1 LATPLTAVLSAA
13 ASLGVTAPS
22 AIASTIAEAAATRS
36 DAATIIIAN
45 KQIAAAREE
54 TKKVIAATRAQTEA
68 TFKQTEATIRLEE
81 LRKTRRP
88 SHFAPCSKRRC
99 VSAPPAESA
108 AVRYERE
115 RIDAWIRNR
124 LIAYPLASCLL
135 CRKPIIAGQDWQEA
149 SNGDARAR
157 FHRACHAEWRA
168 EREASAR
175 QALGLAG

>member
-81 LRKTRRP
+81 LRKTSEALAFRAMLEAAMCFGPARGVRRRP
-88 SHFAPCSKRRC
+88 LR
-99 VSAPPAESA
+99 
-108 AVRYERE
+108 
-115 RIDAWIRNR
+115 
-124 LIAYPLASCLL
+124 
-135 CRKPIIAGQDWQEA
+135 
-149 SNGDARAR
+149 ARAN
-157 FHRACHAEWRA
+157 
-168 EREASAR
+168 
-175 QALGLAG
+175 